1 MPTISLKATVRAVT
15 IGAAF
20 GCVLILAA
28 MAGAYSVLELAR
40 SHVKFADALNINV
53 AKLNL
58 LTTELFVN
66 RSQRAHR
73 QWSKQHNMLIR
84 QLAAVQRLQDRA
96 DHLTIEIEQRLRS
109 IGMILDRLN
118 APPTSRTSEA
128 RHPLLASMIA
138 ESEAV
143 LSRAVALRETMTSA
157 EARTRD
163 YVLLALGGAFLTV
176 MIGGGLALLLLS
188 RGVLSHILSLRAT
201 IRRISHGDLEAEI
214 PECGRNEMGD
224 VFAELGRMRL
234 NLLDSMSE
242 LGRAN
247 LELISIKAKLEDRT
261 AGLET
266 ANRELDAFASAVS
279 HDLRAPLRTISGFSQ
294 AVLEDYGAQ
303 IDEDGKAMLERIHR
317 ATRQMYQLIEDLL
330 KLSKLGRRSLI
341 PADTDLSALVS
352 EICGAMQEQ
361 NPEHRVHLIIEAGV
375 KASCDQRLMRI
386 ALTNLI
392 ANGWK
397 FTSRTEGAEIEF
409 GEIAGKARR
418 TFFIRDNGVGFD
430 MAFSGNLFKPFKRLH
445 SASEFPGTGIGL
457 ATVERIIGLHGGKVW
472 ARSYPDEGATF
483 FFFLGQAGARSDE
496 ESRITRLSAEP
507 PAESAE
513 AVSYAPLR
521 AVKKG

>member
-1 MPTISLKATVRAVT
+1 
-15 IGAAF
+15 
-20 GCVLILAA
+20 
-28 MAGAYSVLELAR
+28 MAGAHSVLELAR
-40 SHVKFADALNINV
+40 SRVIFADALSINV
-53 AKLNL
+53 ARLNL

-66 RSQRAHR
+66 RSQRVQQ
-73 QWSKQHNMLIR
+73 QWSEQHTMLVG
-84 QLAAVQRLQDRA
+84 QVAALARFQDRA
-96 DHLTIEIEQRLRS
+96 DHLTTEIEQRLRS

-118 APPTSRTSEA
+118 APSVSRSSEA
-128 RHPLLASMIA
+128 RQPLLASMIR
-138 ESEAV
+138 ESETI
-143 LSRAVALRETMTSA
+143 LSRAGELREMVTGF

-163 YVLLALGGAFLTV
+163 YVLLVLGGAFLTV

-224 VFAELGRMRL
+224 VFAELGRMRR

-266 ANRELDAFASAVS
+266 ANQELNAFAAAVS
-279 HDLRAPLRTISGFSQ
+279 HDLRAPLRTISGFSR

-341 PADTDLSALVS
+341 PADSDLSALVS

-361 NPEHRVHLIIEAGV
+361 NPEHRVHLNIEAGV
-375 KASCDQRLMRI
+375 RASCDERLMRI

-445 SASEFPGTGIGL
+445 SASDFPGTGIGL

-483 FFFLGQAGARSDE
+483 FFFLGQTSVRSDDG
-496 ESRITRLSAEP
+496 SQAAGQAP
-507 PAESAE
+507 DAPDAPAEATSI
-513 AVSYAPLR
+513 VPLR
-521 AVKKG
+521 AAQKG